1 MYFKSL
7 FLLLL
12 HCFLCDV
19 MFHCRGNI
27 AFIKKER
34 EYKNNSFENRVLE
47 VVLVFFL
54 FVVDGGILS
63 PVLCTFFEKRE
74 RRIFLFVFK
83 FVSVCCKYL

>member
-1 MYFKSL
+1 
-7 FLLLL
+7 
-12 HCFLCDV
+12 

-34 EYKNNSFENRVLE
+34 ERESIKNNSFENRVLE

-63 PVLCTFFEKRE
+63 QSSALFFEERE